1 MVQVVYSARFGSGN
15 GTGVSEHDFAGQF
28 TSDCE
33 FARHYATPPT
43 QLLGD
48 PRRINECSRKMH
60 FRKNRRKINQLATKT
75 LNFTHILRKAGSQ
88 CSPSHET
95 IDCAAAAAGNLDARA
110 WRRVSSIALAL
121 QPPSEFAAI

>member
-1 MVQVVYSARFGSGN
+1 MELVFLSTTSRGN
-15 GTGVSEHDFAGQF
+15 SPATVNSLVITQRLQLN
-28 TSDCE
+28 SW
-33 FARHYATPPT
+33 ATPAGSMNV
-43 QLLGD
+43 Q
-48 PRRINECSRKMH
+48 EKMH
-60 FRKNRRKINQLATKT
+60 FRKDRRKINQLATKT
-75 LNFTHILRKAGSQ
+75 VNFTHILRKAGSQ